1 MLMTSAT
8 SRRVSGLRY
17 SMPFSKK
24 SRCRSTMKFI
34 TLSIVWRRCS
44 MAWIIQLA
52 LFILAAMNSRFSGV
66 SFFLSRATSW

>member
-1 MLMTSAT
+1 VHADDVGDLAQRERLEMVDA
-8 SRRVSGLRY
+8 
-17 SMPFSKK
+17 FSKN

-52 LFILAAMNSRFSGV
+52 LFR
-66 SFFLSRATSW
+66 R